1 MRTLYKNPKELGAC
15 LRDMVDV
22 YRDDLMSYE
31 DLSERIM
38 RIVKAN
44 EERVFKKGGTI
55 EVKLANILGEE
66 REEIIKDIL
75 SKSIISE

>member
-31 DLSERIM
+31 DLSERVMKVI
-38 RIVKAN
+38 KAN

-66 REEIIKDIL
+66 REAIIKDIIN
-75 SKSIISE
+75 S

>member
-31 DLSERIM
+31 ELSERILK
-38 RIVKAN
+38 IVKAN
-44 EERVFKKGGTI
+44 EDRVFKKGGNI
-55 EVKLANILGEE
+55 EVKIANILGEE
-66 REEIIKDIL
+66 RVEIINDIVNN
-75 SKSIISE
+75 

>member
-31 DLSERIM
+31 DLSERVM
-38 RIVKAN
+38 KIVKAN

-66 REEIIKDIL
+66 REAIIKDIV
-75 SKSIISE
+75 KNN

>member
-38 RIVKAN
+38 KIVKAN
-44 EERVFKKGGTI
+44 EDRVFKNGSI
-55 EVKLANILGEE
+55 EKKIANILGED
-66 REEIIKDIL
+66 RVKIINDIVHG
-75 SKSIISE
+75 K

>member
-31 DLSERIM
+31 DLSERVM
-38 RIVKAN
+38 KIVKAN

-66 REEIIKDIL
+66 REAIIKDIV
-75 SKSIISE
+75 KNQ

>member
-31 DLSERIM
+31 DLSERVM
-38 RIVKAN
+38 KIVKAN

-66 REEIIKDIL
+66 REAIIKDIV
-75 SKSIISE
+75 KKMK

>member
-15 LRDMVDV
+15 LRDMIDV

-38 RIVKAN
+38 KIIKAN
-44 EERVFKKGGTI
+44 EERVFKKGGSI

-66 REEIIKDIL
+66 RVEIINDIVN
-75 SKSIISE
+75 S

>member
-15 LRDMVDV
+15 LRDMIDV

-38 RIVKAN
+38 KIIKAN
-44 EERVFKKGGTI
+44 EERVFKKGGSI

-66 REEIIKDIL
+66 RVEIINDIVNN
-75 SKSIISE
+75 